1 MADRSLLV
9 NMSRAGLIEPGALEA
24 EVKRACILVATDV
37 FENEPLL
44 DPTHVLLRQPNVL
57 PTPHFGYVTEDEF
70 ELQFK
75 DVFEQISAFARGDP
89 INMVNPQVL
98 AR

>member
-9 NMSRAGLIEPGALEA
+9 NTSRAGFIEPGALEA
-24 EVKRACILVATDV
+24 EVKRARILVTTDV

-57 PTPHFGYVTEDEF
+57 PKPHIGYVTEDEL
-70 ELQFK
+70 ELQCK
-75 DVFEQISAFARGDP
+75 DVFEQISAIARGDP
-89 INMVNPQVL
+89 INVVNPQVL